1 MKTSR
6 ITNVILCEKKV
17 SALRHLKDHIKTVHD
32 GWKDHKCDICN
43 KNFALERKLKEH
55 FKNHSRR

>member
-43 KNFALERKLKEH
+43 KNFALERKLK
-55 FKNHSRR
+55 